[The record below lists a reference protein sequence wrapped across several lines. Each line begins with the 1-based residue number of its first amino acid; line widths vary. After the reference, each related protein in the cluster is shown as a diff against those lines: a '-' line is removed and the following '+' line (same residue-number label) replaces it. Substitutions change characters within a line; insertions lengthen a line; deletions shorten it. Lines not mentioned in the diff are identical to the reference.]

1 MVYNFE
7 GSDKIC
13 RVVFSPEDVSS
24 SGEFE
29 KSSVKRSD
37 LQEKGFSVDLK
48 KLLDIQELMGMVSKQ
63 QANVPDKR
71 KDIFIGV
78 FLFEKLMGIVDDD
91 NEDVMFEII
100 YDPVK
105 DDETGEIINPAHC
118 LILCCK
124 KAENRPH
131 YNEARLK
138 LNELMSSLQHMSQF
152 VAKCFP
158 GAI

>member
-48 KLLDIQELMGMVSKQ
+48 KLLDIQELM
-63 QANVPDKR
+63 
-71 KDIFIGV
+71 
-78 FLFEKLMGIVDDD
+78 EGI
-91 NEDVMFEII
+91 
-100 YDPVK
+100 K
-105 DDETGEIINPAHC
+105 TAG
-118 LILCCK
+118 
-124 KAENRPH
+124 
-131 YNEARLK
+131 
-138 LNELMSSLQHMSQF
+138 
-152 VAKCFP
+152 
-158 GAI
+158 